1 MLLILLQDKY
11 CKDFD
16 HSTKTV
22 DRCENDKHSSDK
34 ALMKVFCCVSFFL
47 FDLTNSSSVLKATST
62 STLEINS
69 DLVQIELF
77 PELGYELGGWGVVW
91 VRAMVVC

>member
-22 DRCENDKHSSDK
+22 DRFEKNNKHSCDK

-69 DLVQIELF
+69 DLVQIKLF
-77 PELGYELGGWGVVW
+77 PELGYELGGWGL
-91 VRAMVVC
+91 CG